1 MGSGPLGDGPQRDE
15 PSESRGP
22 GACFGPERRLHNS
35 REFREAQSGALRVQ
49 TEPFVVLVHRRSGAE
64 GPSRLGLVAS
74 RKVGTAARRNRIK
87 RLLREAFRKGAF
99 SAPQGTDIVVILRAG
114 LSDMSQAEVERVLG
128 AARNRLKKAFDQ
140 LEMKKARP
148 AREQKGA
155 S

>member
-1 MGSGPLGDGPQRDE
+1 MGSGPPGDRAQRGD
-15 PSESRGP
+15 PSESRGL
-22 GACFGPERRLHNS
+22 GARFGPERRLHNS
-35 REFREAQSGALRVQ
+35 REFREVQSGALRVQ
-49 TEPFVVLVHRRSGAE
+49 TEPFVVLVHRRVDTA
-64 GPSRLGLVAS
+64 GPARLGLVAS

-87 RLLREAFRKGAF
+87 RLVREAFRKGAF

-114 LSDMSQAEVERVLG
+114 LPDMSQAEVESVLG